1 MQDWCTNLHRHDNG
15 GSSSSTPVRL
25 PPFVQR
31 AELSLVEF
39 MTRAPNRRR
48 RAFRLV
54 GAKGETMS
62 GKGYFTTFAKLLAI
76 ASLCCA
82 AAAAPAAAAP
92 TKVTKCKGQLAAG
105 SYDSVV
111 VPQNATCSL
120 SGANV
125 AGNVT
130 MERRAT
136 LNGGSVTIGG
146 SLIAQGATN
155 VRLFDFSVGG
165 DVRIVGGG
173 GDLVIQSSTV
183 HGVIDISGVNGFIA
197 IIDNASPHALGR
209 LRVVNNAVRA
219 SDPTSTV
226 GINISSNQVLTDAEV
241 SGNTGAVDKN
251 VQGNTVGGRL
261 SCIGN
266 APPFDGRFNT
276 AAAFQGQCTGFV

>member
-1 MQDWCTNLHRHDNG
+1 
-15 GSSSSTPVRL
+15 
-25 PPFVQR
+25 
-31 AELSLVEF
+31 
-39 MTRAPNRRR
+39 
-48 RAFRLV
+48 
-54 GAKGETMS
+54 MS

-146 SLIAQGATN
+146 SLLAQGATN

-183 HGVIDISGVNGFIA
+183 HGVIDIFRRQWVHRDNRQRIA
-197 IIDNASPHALGR
+197 ARIGTPAGRQQRRAGKRSDQHAS
-209 LRVVNNAVRA
+209 A
-219 SDPTSTV
+219 STSPAT
-226 GINISSNQVLTDAEV
+226 
-241 SGNTGAVDKN
+241 
-251 VQGNTVGGRL
+251 RY
-261 SCIGN
+261 
-266 APPFDGRFNT
+266 
-276 AAAFQGQCTGFV
+276 